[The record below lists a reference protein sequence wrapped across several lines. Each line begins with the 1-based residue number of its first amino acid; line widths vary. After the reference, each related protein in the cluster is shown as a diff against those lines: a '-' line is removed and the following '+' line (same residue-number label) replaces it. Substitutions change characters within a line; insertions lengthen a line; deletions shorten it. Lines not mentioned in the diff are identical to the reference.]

1 MRSFFT
7 KIQIFIVVALLT
19 CREVDAYASTSMVD
33 SILRV
38 LDREISI
45 AETEYRLPKEHRIDN
60 LRRAVKAAPD
70 RQSLF
75 DTYKSLYE
83 EYLTYQYDSAYC
95 YARRMEDLA
104 AQAGSELM
112 RVQAQAA
119 LLSCFSRVGFF
130 NEGMETYKS
139 MDPILLSPGERI
151 GYYFSAASL
160 LHNMESFA
168 GSDAD
173 LSKNYKSRRVA
184 CYDSI
189 ISLAGVNTYNYD
201 LAKLEKQ
208 RVGNF
213 SDDKALAMSR
223 ALVARYNLSDYQ
235 KAKSYSTMGQS
246 YAFHNKT
253 DSAIYCFAM
262 SVICDLRSSV
272 KENTSARNLATLML
286 QIGDIERAS
295 RYINLASADAKTYN
309 SRLRMSEIN
318 TIMPAINA
326 AHHNKISSQRSLL
339 FISLLFFGLM
349 LIVVLLLLVKLR
361 KKNASLI
368 ESNKEINRKNS
379 ELEIANGNLV
389 DLNTRLKETDEIK
402 SQYIIES
409 LRKKTEFANEVEGK
423 SRKALSKLNAKK
435 YGEVATMLEDMG
447 TQEELARSFT
457 SFDSAFL
464 RLFPN
469 FIDELNKMFHPD
481 AQITLDDGRLPTEI
495 RIFALMRLGF
505 TSSAEIAKYLGLSVN
520 TIYVYKAKIKARVIV
535 DKSEFE
541 TRIMSIPKA

>member
-1 MRSFFT
+1 MKNFSL
-7 KIQIFIVVALLT
+7 KLQLIIFIAFLI
-19 CREVDAYASTSMVD
+19 CREGDAYASMSAVD
-33 SILRV
+33 SILKV
-38 LDREISI
+38 LDREISV
-45 AETEYRLPKEHRIDN
+45 AETEYRLPKERRIDN
-60 LRRAVKAAPD
+60 LRRAVRTTTAP
-70 RQSLF
+70 QSLF
-75 DTYKSLYE
+75 DSYKSLYE
-83 EYLTYQYDSAYC
+83 EYMTYQYDSAYS
-95 YARRMEDLA
+95 YARRMESLA
-104 AQAGSELM
+104 DQVGSDLM
-112 RVQAQAA
+112 REQARAA
-119 LLSCFSRVGFF
+119 LISCFSRVGFF
-130 NEGMETYKS
+130 NEGMETFKS
-139 MDPILLSPGERI
+139 INPILLPPEERI
-151 GYYFSAASL
+151 VYYFSAASL

-173 LSKNYKSRRVA
+173 LSKNYRNQRNA

-201 LAKLEKQ
+201 LARLEKQ
-208 RVGNF
+208 RVQNF

-223 ALVARYNLSDYQ
+223 ELVTRYNLNDYQ
-235 KAKSYSTMGQS
+235 KAKSYSTMGRS
-246 YAFHNKT
+246 YASHNKI

-262 SVICDLRSSV
+262 SAICDLRSSV
-272 KENTSARNLATLML
+272 KETTSARNLATLML
-286 QIGDIERAS
+286 QVGDIERAS
-295 RYINLASADAKTYN
+295 RYINLASEDAKAYN

-318 TIMPAINA
+318 NIMPAINA
-326 AHHNKISSQRSLL
+326 ARHNKISSQRSLL
-339 FISLLFFGLM
+339 VISLLFFGLL
-349 LIVVLLLLVKLR
+349 LIVVLLLLMKLR

-469 FIDELNKMFHPD
+469 FIDELNKMFHRD

-535 DKSEFE
+535 DKAEFE